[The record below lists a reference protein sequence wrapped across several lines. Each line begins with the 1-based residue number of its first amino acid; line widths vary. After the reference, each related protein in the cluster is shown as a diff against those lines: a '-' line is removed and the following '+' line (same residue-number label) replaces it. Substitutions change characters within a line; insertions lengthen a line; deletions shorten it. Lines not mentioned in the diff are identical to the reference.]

1 MARKKPGPH
10 PEKPLDTQIKT
21 RADKETM
28 EKSIGTV
35 EKIFNEYKANATRQ
49 IKFRGFQPGASS
61 DKPPKITEDQQIR
74 AAMRLR
80 T

>member
-1 MARKKPGPH
+1 
-10 PEKPLDTQIKT
+10 
-21 RADKETM
+21 M